1 MGRKKKTQDWTS
13 LTQEDVVDRCAQK
26 KFNDRQQRAK
36 SSMDMR
42 TKNHDIFSKISHMQ
56 NIYPL
61 SGNEWSEGS
70 TQAIKRKIR
79 AQTIQRVPDGEIV
92 TQFDKN
98 SIEQIEIEFIF
109 KHKIL
114 TSEYDGKDML
124 KNIWR
129 AFNYSYDYGFAC
141 VRSGFEK
148 DLDGR
153 ITALKTNMSEVNR
166 LKTDILNL
174 INDEILALDTS
185 DIGIPLGSLFL
196 PELFSGKGPAIPV
209 RILSIR
215 NSDATFSSKFSQA
228 GINQTLHQL
237 TMIVSADVAVL
248 VLGQTSSFTVNSE
261 VVVAETVI
269 VGDVPS
275 TFLQTGGNY
284 ESKR

>member
-1 MGRKKKTQDWTS
+1 MGRKIRRLLHLLLVILVAVCLGFLMLRSRYRDVIRDLAETQVKNTTS
-13 LTQEDVVDRCAQK
+13 DLTNDAIAKQIAEGIIQYDR
-26 KFNDRQQRAK
+26 
-36 SSMDMR
+36 
-42 TKNHDIFSKISHMQ
+42 
-56 NIYPL
+56 
-61 SGNEWSEGS
+61 
-70 TQAIKRKIR
+70 
-79 AQTIQRVPDGEIV
+79 IV
-92 TQFDKN
+92 
-98 SIEQIEIEFIF
+98 
-109 KHKIL
+109 
-114 TSEYDGKDML
+114 Y
-124 KNIWR
+124 
-129 AFNYSYDYGFAC
+129 
-141 VRSGFEK
+141 FEK

-196 PELFSGKGPAIPV
+196 PELFSGKGPSIPV

-215 NSDATFSSKFSQA
+215 NSDATFVSKFSQA

-237 TMIVSADVAVL
+237 TMVVSVDVAVL